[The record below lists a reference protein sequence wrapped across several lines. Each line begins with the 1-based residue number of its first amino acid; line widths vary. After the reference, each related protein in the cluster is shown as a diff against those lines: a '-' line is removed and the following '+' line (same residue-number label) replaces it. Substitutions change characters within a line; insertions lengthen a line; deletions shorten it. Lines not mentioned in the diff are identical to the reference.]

1 MNPNSAIIFRHL
13 SQPFPPPDSQAQTA
27 SDFLRTTFRIRS
39 KVRAWKPTG
48 SSFREAP
55 HTGTHKHFLT
65 RVKFNNTMPKKAAG
79 TFRSNFLNQTP
90 RDSKVSCSPTED
102 QTWDSTQSKNPETPG
117 TLRNRPVPWHLL
129 NLPPL
134 EPLGPG
140 SARALQP
147 SKGDPKIGGPG
158 AGEALTAPLTQHPAD
173 LLFEVAASLQW
184 GKRGSEGGRRAAA
197 AVGIGFHEED
207 VPAVLLEPPA
217 GREGWVPPGVQAHGE
232 QGVLL
237 QAPSFYRP
245 HLVHLHQIGRRVPEL
260 VGAGRRGPGGQG
272 PVGSGRRVLGGRWVL
287 GVLSPCPC
295 PCPCLA
301 RCLPVECPLLPPRR
315 VHLSLDHHRGAPGQ
329 LLHRAHAGRRRVAH
343 RGPHGSRPLGRRP
356 RRQGRGPQQ
365 QQQRQQQ
372 RQQRRRAAGGP
383 GMRGA
388 GAGTQRAARGASPSH
403 GVRCVRA
410 PVGADSAW
418 LAPAASPCLPPLLP

>member
-1 MNPNSAIIFRHL
+1 MQPNG
-13 SQPFPPPDSQAQTA
+13 
-27 SDFLRTTFRIRS
+27 
-39 KVRAWKPTG
+39 G
-48 SSFREAP
+48 SNLGFHPEQ
-55 HTGTHKHFLT
+55 K
-65 RVKFNNTMPKKAAG
+65 
-79 TFRSNFLNQTP
+79 P
-90 RDSKVSCSPTED
+90 RDSGNIEKSSGPLAPAKPPSSRTPR
-102 QTWDSTQSKNPETPG
+102 TWK
-117 TLRNRPVPWHLL
+117 RPRPAAV
-129 NLPPL
+129 
-134 EPLGPG
+134 E
-140 SARALQP
+140 
-147 SKGDPKIGGPG
+147 GGPQDRPGG

-184 GKRGSEGGRRAAA
+184 GERGSEGGRRAAA

-217 GREGWVPPGVQAHGE
+217 GREGCVSPGVQAHGE

-245 HLVHLHQIGRRVPEL
+245 HLVHLHQIGRRVLEL
-260 VGAGRRGPGGQG
+260 VGARRRGPSGQG

-287 GVLSPCPC
+287 GVLS

-365 QQQRQQQ
+365 QQQR
-372 RQQRRRAAGGP
+372 RQ
-383 GMRGA
+383 
-388 GAGTQRAARGASPSH
+388 
-403 GVRCVRA
+403 
-410 PVGADSAW
+410 
-418 LAPAASPCLPPLLP
+418 